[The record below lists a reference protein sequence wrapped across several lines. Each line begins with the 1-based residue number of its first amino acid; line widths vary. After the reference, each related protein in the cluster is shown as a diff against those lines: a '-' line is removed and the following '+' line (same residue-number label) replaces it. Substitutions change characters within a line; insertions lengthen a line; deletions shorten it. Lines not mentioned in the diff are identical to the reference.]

1 MPHPKIYARTTPNKP
16 AFVMTE
22 SGETITYLQLEEQSN
37 QLAHLFRKFGLQPK
51 DHVAILMENHIRFFV
66 IVWAALRSG
75 LIITPMSTHLLEEEV
90 AYIITNCEAKLFI
103 TTKKFEQLAT
113 GLKAKAPNVK
123 HHLMIDGQTADFASF
138 EAALEGLP
146 IHPISDEIQGATM
159 LYSSG
164 TTGYPKGVY
173 TPPQSDNI
181 EETSPVLES
190 IGQNFKFGPHVQYL
204 SPAPLYHAAP
214 MAYNMVNTMFGGTSY
229 IMDKFDA
236 LKSLAA
242 IEKYKAN
249 YSQWVPIMFVRML
262 KLPAGA
268 KEKYDVSS
276 MMLALHA
283 AAPCPIEIKEK
294 MIDWWG
300 PVLFEYYGSSEGNGL
315 TAITSQEWLT
325 HKGSVGKA
333 FVGECSI
340 LDDAGNEVPRGE
352 IGNVYFKGGNAFK
365 YHNEAN
371 KTTKAYT
378 KDGHSTVGDVG
389 FMDEEGYLYLTD
401 RKNFTIISGG
411 VNIYPQEIENQLI
424 NHPKVADVAVF
435 GIPHEEFGQEVKAVV
450 QPKNWADAGPELA
463 AELLAFCRERLA
475 KIKVPRSVDFDKELP
490 RKDNGKL
497 YKRRLVER
505 YQ

>member
-1 MPHPKIYARTTPNKP
+1 MPHPSIYAKNTPDKP
-16 AFVMTE
+16 AFIMTE
-22 SGETITYLQLEEQSN
+22 SGETVTYLQLEEQSN
-37 QLAHLFRKFGLQPK
+37 QLAHLFRKLGLK
-51 DHVAILMENHIRFFV
+51 ATDHIAILMENHIRFFP
-66 IVWAALRSG
+66 IIWASMRSG

-90 AYIITNCEAKLFI
+90 AYIINNCEAKIFI
-103 TTKKFEQLAT
+103 TTKKFAALAT
-113 GLKAKAPNVK
+113 GLKAKASNVQ
-123 HHLMIDGQTADFASF
+123 HHLMIDGVSAGFDSF
-138 EAALEGLP
+138 ETAIKDLP
-146 IHPISDEIQGATM
+146 IHPIADEIQGTTM
-159 LYSSG
+159 LYSS
-164 TTGYPKGVY
+164 
-173 TPPQSDNI
+173 
-181 EETSPVLES
+181 
-190 IGQNFKFGPHVQYL
+190 GPHVQYL

-214 MAYNMVNTMFGGTSY
+214 MAYNMVNTMFGGTSL

-236 LKSLAA
+236 VKSLAA

-262 KLPAGA
+262 KLPDAA
-268 KEKYDVSS
+268 IKKFDVSS

-300 PVLFEYYGSSEGNGL
+300 PVLFEYYGASEGNGL

-333 FVGECSI
+333 FMGECFI
-340 LDDAGNEVPRGE
+340 LDDEGKEVPRGE
-352 IGNVYFKGGNAFK
+352 IGNVYFKGGNVFK
-365 YHNEAN
+365 YHNESQ

-389 FMDEEGYLYLTD
+389 FMDEDGYLYLTD

-411 VNIYPQEIENQLI
+411 VNIYPQEIENQII

-450 QPKNWADAGPELA
+450 QPKNWEDAGPALE
-463 AELLAFCRERLA
+463 AELMAFCRERLA
-475 KIKVPRSVDFDKELP
+475 KIKVPRSFDFDKELP